1 MFNFRKILIVLIVPI
16 VFFIAESFIKYFL
29 ILNKIPRQ
37 GFYFFKGLLQIS
49 FFTNIN
55 IAFGLPLPQ
64 LVIIILTFLLLI
76 ALGFIWWLDLWRG
89 NFLSL
94 LGLSLIILGALSN
107 LLDRL
112 IFGYV
117 IDYINIFIWP
127 VFNLAD
133 AMIVVGIIFYIID
146 KYFIKKDKLIAIIKA
161 DDENVV

>member
-1 MFNFRKILIVLIVPI
+1 M
-16 VFFIAESFIKYFL
+16 
-29 ILNKIPRQ
+29 
-37 GFYFFKGLLQIS
+37 
-49 FFTNIN
+49 
-55 IAFGLPLPQ
+55 
-64 LVIIILTFLLLI
+64 
-76 ALGFIWWLDLWRG
+76 
-89 NFLSL
+89 SL